1 MNPQRSKAKRKKR
14 MVLAAAL
21 LFLVLIVAFLSFDP
35 VRTLASLKKVD
46 DYPLY
51 TMTWQ
56 GGYDSLGLLHN
67 LYEYLFDSNPSAAVS
82 QPACT
87 LFSSCGKGNALYGR
101 NLDWSYSPVLLLFA
115 DPSDAYAS
123 VTLVNIGYLGFR
135 KTAGQELPSWS
146 KRLRLLLTPG
156 IPYEGINEWGLTIA
170 VASVPQMDVQVKP
183 ELKTLQSLAII
194 RLVLDRA
201 KNTEEAVN
209 LMKKYNV
216 NFTPGPPVHYLI
228 ADPQG
233 HSCVIEYHEEGIQV
247 LESDQPWQAA
257 TNFYLFDADDNKK
270 SQCSR
275 YTTASQK
282 LKENQGKITIP
293 EAFTLLQEVSLGNT
307 QWSVV
312 YDMTEKEIHV
322 VLAKN
327 FGKIHTFKLKLN
339 KD

>member
-1 MNPQRSKAKRKKR
+1 
-14 MVLAAAL
+14 V
-21 LFLVLIVAFLSFDP
+21 FLVAWWSFNP
-35 VRTLASLKKVD
+35 IRTLASLKKVD

-51 TMTWQ
+51 LMNWQ

-67 LYEYLFDSNPSAAVS
+67 LYEYLFDSNTPAVVP

-87 LFSSCGKGNALYGR
+87 LYSCCGGGNALYGR
-101 NLDWSYSPVLLLFA
+101 NLDWSYSPALLLFA
-115 DPSDAYAS
+115 DPADAYAS
-123 VTLVNIGYLGFR
+123 VTLVNIAHLGFR
-135 KTAGQELPSWS
+135 KADGLEIPSWS
-146 KRLRLLLTPG
+146 RRLRLLLTPG

-170 VASVPQMDVQVKP
+170 VASVPQIDVLVKP
-183 ELKTLQSLAII
+183 ELDTLQSLAII

-233 HSCVIEYHEEGIQV
+233 HSCVIEYNEAGIQV
-247 LESDQPWQAA
+247 LESNQPWQAA
-257 TNFYLFDADDNKK
+257 TNFYLFDAEDDKK
-270 SQCSR
+270 SQCWR
-275 YTTASQK
+275 YQKTMQK
-282 LKENQGKITIP
+282 LAENQGRLTIP
-293 EAFTLLQEVSLGNT
+293 ESFDLLQEVSLGNT

-312 YDMTEKEIHV
+312 YDMAEREIYV
-322 VLAKN
+322 VLAKD
-327 FGKIHTFKLKLN
+327 FGKIHKFKLNLN